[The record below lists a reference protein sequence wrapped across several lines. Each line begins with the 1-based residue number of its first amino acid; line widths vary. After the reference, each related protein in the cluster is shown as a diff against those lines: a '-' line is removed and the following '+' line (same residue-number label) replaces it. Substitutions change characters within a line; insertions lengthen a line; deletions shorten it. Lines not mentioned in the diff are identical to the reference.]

1 VTIPA
6 PRTTASGH
14 QGAPL
19 GEIAALTG
27 LRIVAALWVVA
38 FHFHFTALPGVT
50 VVTAVLGPL
59 VTHGEL
65 GVDLFFVLSGFV
77 IAHTH
82 LDRLGPALRAAAA
95 ARFLRARL
103 ARMWPAYAVV
113 FHLFGLWLI
122 ARLVFGHDRDVAF
135 QAVQPGVNLGQ
146 WLQQLFLVQM
156 WDNAYLDGAS
166 WVGPTWSLSAEWLAY
181 LLFPVAALGFWRLRH
196 LPAPLLAAVA
206 VVLMTPLA
214 GAYVLH
220 GSPYYP
226 YSWLVRIACAFSA
239 GALTCLALR
248 RARRTAALRR
258 RASALAA
265 TLPVLVAA
273 GLLAGERVRPGAGGV
288 VIVLF
293 PLLVGALALADRGP
307 ATLLA
312 RPALVAGGRISYCL
326 YLVHIPM
333 FELFWLALQHRVV
346 EGRVA
351 YLVGIAVLVAT
362 LPVAALLHRLVEEPA
377 RRRLLGSG
385 GAVGARAAVVQ
396 EAVGAAE
403 AVHAARALPR
413 PRHAASADRRP
424 TLAGVLVDV
433 QGRRPTH
440 RAHLHAD
447 LDRSIFL
454 RSGRLASPDHG

>member
-38 FHFHFTALPGVT
+38 FHFHFTALPGVAA
-50 VVTAVLGPL
+50 VTAAFGPL

-82 LDRLGPALRAAAA
+82 LDRLGPALRSAAA

-103 ARMWPAYAVV
+103 ARMWPAYALV

-135 QAVQPGVNLGQ
+135 QAVQPGVDLGE
-146 WLQQLFLVQM
+146 WVQQLFLVQM
-156 WDNAYLDGAS
+156 WDDAYLDGAS

-196 LPAPLLAAVA
+196 LPTPLLAAAA
-206 VVLMTPLA
+206 VLLMTPLA
-214 GAYVLH
+214 GAYAVL

-226 YSWLVRIACAFSA
+226 CSWLVRIACGFSA
-239 GALTCLALR
+239 GVLTCLALR

-258 RASALAA
+258 RASAVAA
-265 TLPVLVAA
+265 ALPVVVAS
-273 GLLAGERVRPGAGGV
+273 GLLAGEHVRPGAGGA
-288 VIVLF
+288 VIALF

-333 FELFWLALQHRVV
+333 FEVFWLALQHRVV
-346 EGRVA
+346 EGRAA
-351 YLVGIAVLVAT
+351 YLAGIAVLVAT

-377 RRRLLGSG
+377 RRRLVGSG
-385 GAVGARAAVVQ
+385 GAAAGRAVVVRDPVGAVQ
-396 EAVGAAE
+396 
-403 AVHAARALPR
+403 AARALPR
-413 PRHAASADRRP
+413 PRHAATAERRP

-440 RAHLHAD
+440 RAPLRAD
-447 LDRSIFL
+447 LDRLTFL
-454 RSGRLASPDHG
+454 RSGRLPSPDHG